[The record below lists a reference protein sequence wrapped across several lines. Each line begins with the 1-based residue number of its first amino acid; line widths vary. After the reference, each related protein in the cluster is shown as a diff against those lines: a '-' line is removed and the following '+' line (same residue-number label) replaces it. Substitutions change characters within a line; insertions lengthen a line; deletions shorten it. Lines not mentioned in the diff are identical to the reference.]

1 MSIPYICPL
10 LLLLIKM
17 CYSDYFFYLL
27 ISDHLY
33 VMNVLNPI
41 KELYNFYLEEGD
53 PKGLQA

>member
-1 MSIPYICPL
+1 
-10 LLLLIKM
+10 M